1 MGLPQMSDKELEM
14 TSLPNPKGRAG
25 QLFPAPQAEN
35 CFGKC
40 SALCRGFLG
49 FHLQRPELNC
59 SLGHKKINVV
69 VSKSPADVWEIT
81 ELNHGERFKVAEEL
95 LGLIQRQ
102 TQFQRARFIL
112 MKTSSTNTL
121 ESKDFLL
128 SQQNFPCRSKTVPLR
143 FLMGEAILSRSGNA
157 HMPFQQIMYK

>member
-14 TSLPNPKGRAG
+14 TSVPNPKGRAG

-59 SLGHKKINVV
+59 SLGHKKINLV

-81 ELNHGERFKVAEEL
+81 ELNHGERFKVAEL

-112 MKTSSTNTL
+112 MKTSSTNIL
-121 ESKDFLL
+121 ESKDFFTVSAEFPL
-128 SQQNFPCRSKTVPLR
+128 QKQNCPSEIPY
-143 FLMGEAILSRSGNA
+143 G
-157 HMPFQQIMYK
+157 